1 MKAIKFFVAAMA
13 VSFAMSANAKIFE
26 NNSISVNANFGS
38 YGPSTAGFGIGAGF
52 QTEFYT
58 NDWITLNWDVLHI
71 EWDAPFDSP
80 ANFDNLSFKTGC
92 RAFSPSFAKDHLR
105 AYTNLDLGYVLGIYK
120 DVFTDDTST
129 NSNFGL
135 TWGIGLQLNKKWS
148 LGYSLQYIKNSN
160 ADGKSHYATIAYTF

>member
-1 MKAIKFFVAAMA
+1 MKAIKFLVAAMA

-38 YGPSTAGFGIGAGF
+38 YGPSQGGFGIGAGF

-80 ANFDNLSFKTGC
+80 ANYDNLSFKTGC

-105 AYTNLDLGYVLGIYK
+105 AYTNLDLGYVLGIEK
-120 DVFTDDTST
+120 FGDETST
-129 NSNFGL
+129 SSGFGL
-135 TWGIGLQLNKKWS
+135 TFGIGLQYNKKWS
-148 LGYSLQYIKNSN
+148 LGYSLEYVKFK
-160 ADGKSHYATIAYTF
+160 DVPGGKAHYATIAYTF